1 MSILSRN
8 IVKSLSLGM
17 GSVKSGKVKKFG
29 IFGLHICLAG
39 GDNYAIVVLWRD
51 DM

>member
-1 MSILSRN
+1 MSMLSRN

-17 GSVKSGKVKKFG
+17 GECQVRQGEE
-29 IFGLHICLAG
+29 IWHFGLHICLAR